1 MFSPDTE
8 FDHSSYEELCGLAAA
23 GELSPVERR
32 TLDEHLAGC
41 PSCRKM
47 HADFLEIASHGLA
60 LAAGAKDAARE
71 NAEIDPEDRTA
82 DLDMYERFLERA
94 GNAVPRQAPQNERT
108 WKAGWRKPIAALGLA
123 AAVAAIAF
131 VAGRYAWRDAQP
143 APVAVIVPPH
153 LPAAA
158 DPFTADRDR
167 LRTLAATEAG
177 RAQSME
183 RRLEEAQARYA
194 EVEKQL
200 LELKSAL
207 EAAGVRSSALAAELD
222 SAGRQS
228 AQWREKQ
235 QETEARLH
243 TVLNEIQQ
251 IRAARVE
258 SAQRAGEQAELIAS
272 LRRQLDA
279 AEADAERAA
288 AKHSADSQ
296 ASELFGARDLHIVD
310 VYDVDS
316 KGNAKPTFGRVYYVE
331 KKLLVFYAFDLQEKR
346 RNHKAAFFQAWGYRG
361 AAPDRPHSL
370 GLFQADTRMAN
381 RWVLKVSDTRILE
394 RIDTIFVTLE
404 PRQDR
409 SVPSGHRLLYANLAG
424 PPNHP

>member
-23 GELSPVERR
+23 GELTAAERHK
-32 TLDEHLAGC
+32 LEEHLAGC
-41 PSCRKM
+41 RSCREM
-47 HADFLEIASHGLA
+47 HADFLRISSHGLA
-60 LAAGAKDAARE
+60 LAAGAKDAAQE
-71 NAEIDPEDRTA
+71 SAESDSAGRAADLEMYSRFLQRAAPRTA
-82 DLDMYERFLERA
+82 ARA
-94 GNAVPRQAPQNERT
+94 GRT
-108 WKAGWRKPIAALGLA
+108 SKAAWMKPIAALGFA
-123 AAVAAIAF
+123 AAVGAIAF
-131 VAGRYAWRDAQP
+131 VAGRYPGWRDTQTAP
-143 APVAVIVPPH
+143 AALAAPAR

-158 DPFTADRDR
+158 DPFAADRER
-167 LRTLAATEAG
+167 LRTLAVAEG
-177 RAQSME
+177 ERARTLE
-183 RRLEEAQARYA
+183 RRLEEAQTRYT
-194 EVEKQL
+194 ELQEQQ
-200 LELKSAL
+200 LELKAAL
-207 EAAGVRSSALAAELD
+207 EVAGTRGRNLAAELEAA
-222 SAGRQS
+222 SGQS

-235 QETEARLH
+235 QETEARLR
-243 TVLNEIQQ
+243 TALDEIQQ

-272 LRRQLDA
+272 LRRQLDS
-279 AEADAERAA
+279 AETEAERAA
-288 AKHSADSQ
+288 VKHSADSQ
-296 ASELFGARDLHIVD
+296 ASDLFGARDLHIVD

-331 KKLLVFYAFDLQEKR
+331 KKLLVFYAFDLQQKR
-346 RNHKAAFFQAWGYRG
+346 RNQKAAFFQAWGYQG

-381 RWVLKVSDTRILE
+381 RWVLKVSDARILE